1 MFKELSF
8 CKSQIPQPEKHEV
21 RGLGAY
27 VSIFF
32 KAMWFYLKKAEF
44 DFNKICTH
52 YSKGRDNF
60 AVLKILSWQLCFLK
74 NKPRVKGLGR
84 GFEEGLHTRVGLQ
97 VWITGMHPL
106 EVVGPPKS
114 RILLDWWLSQPA
126 PRRSLHNHC
135 LICISLFPI
144 YYLTGHSTSSQAEI
158 DVNSAPRRN
167 LDLHAQLLVLEMSLT
182 STLAASP
189 VSLLYAPFSL

>member
-1 MFKELSF
+1 MF
-8 CKSQIPQPEKHEV
+8 P
-21 RGLGAY
+21 
-27 VSIFF
+27 FF

-44 DFNKICTH
+44 DLIKFAHTTAKAVAICCPENT
-52 YSKGRDNF
+52 
-60 AVLKILSWQLCFLK
+60 VLTTLFLN
-74 NKPRVKGLGR
+74 NKPRVRGLGR
-84 GFEEGLHTRVGLQ
+84 GLRREGSRRRRARGTTAGLDHSDASLRGIPQ
-97 VWITGMHPL
+97 RWLVLQNQGFFWIDGLNEP
-106 EVVGPPKS
+106 
-114 RILLDWWLSQPA
+114 D
-126 PRRSLHNHC
+126 PRRSLHNRC
-135 LICISLFPI
+135 FICISLFPI